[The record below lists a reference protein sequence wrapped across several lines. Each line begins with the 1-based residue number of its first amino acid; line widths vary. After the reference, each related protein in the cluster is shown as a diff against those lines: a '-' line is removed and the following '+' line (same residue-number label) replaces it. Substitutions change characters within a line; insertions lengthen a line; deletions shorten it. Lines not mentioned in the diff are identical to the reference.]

1 MRSNVTRHRKGSVRG
16 LDPKGPLFAVITA
29 LGISVANSW
38 AGYVVARRAQTKE
51 LNTFMGIVFGS
62 FAVRGIIVITVA
74 YLCLGV
80 VMMDQVAFALA
91 FSISAFS
98 GLMVEVFF
106 FHVSMETS
114 KRRSRP
120 NTNRPFKKKRT
131 ELVAA
136 CVAAA

>member
-1 MRSNVTRHRKGSVRG
+1 
-16 LDPKGPLFAVITA
+16 
-29 LGISVANSW
+29 
-38 AGYVVARRAQTKE
+38 
-51 LNTFMGIVFGS
+51 MGIVFGS

-114 KRRSRP
+114 KRRSHP

>member
-1 MRSNVTRHRKGSVRG
+1 MDS
-16 LDPKGPLFAVITA
+16 KGPLFAVITA

-38 AGYVVARRAQTKE
+38 AGYVIAKRAQSKE

-91 FSISAFS
+91 FSMSAFS

-106 FHVSMETS
+106 FHVSMENS

-120 NTNRPFKKKRT
+120 NTIRPFKKKRT

-136 CVAAA
+136 CVAAV